1 MKNALIVVNYND
13 YETTYNFIKK
23 IENYN
28 TLSEIVIIDND
39 SPDHSYEKL
48 IELQNE
54 KITVLK
60 NSSNKGYSSGL
71 NLGSHYLIDKYDKCN
86 IFVSNP
92 DIIIENDDV
101 LKELVDTLKLDV
113 SVVAPVIKEHVGYSK
128 GWKQPTPNVD
138 ILSNLIYFHKKV
150 KQKYLIYDEEYYDN
164 NIVEVDLVS
173 GCFFLIRSDVLKR
186 IDFFDD
192 NVFLYYE
199 ENILSSKLKKEN
211 LKTVV
216 NTKVEVFH
224 NHSVTIDKNI
234 KKIGKYKILK
244 QSQMYFEKNYNNAN
258 VFQIILLWVTN
269 KITLIIYYIL
279 GYK

>member
-71 NLGSHYLIDKYDKCN
+71 NLGSHYLIDKYGKCN

>member
-150 KQKYLIYDEEYYDN
+150 KQKYLMYDEEYYDN

-211 LKTVV
+211 LKTVI

-244 QSQMYFEKNYNNAN
+244 QSQMYFEKNYNHAN
-258 VFQIILLWVTN
+258 VFQIMLLWVTN